1 MRIVRLPGIHH
12 DANAVLLIGSEEAI
26 LIDSG
31 TAWYQLLQQERII
44 GQCGEACK
52 LREIVLTS
60 RRYPFSGGSLS
71 ISQHFDN
78 IPICAH
84 HSAISSLSTGDFF
97 TTWANRLIQT
107 CPVLTYKVLKRI
119 R

>member
-1 MRIVRLPGIHH
+1 MNAIIQTLGSLPFTMRIVRLPGSHH
-12 DANAVLLIGSEEAI
+12 DANAVLLIGFEEAI
-26 LIDSG
+26 LMDSG

-44 GQCGEACK
+44 GQCGDACK

-78 IPICAH
+78 IPISAH

-97 TTWANRLIQT
+97 TT
-107 CPVLTYKVLKRI
+107 
-119 R
+119 